1 METVNELLSIINN
14 GPSTCTASKKDE
26 LKVMKALMNDTSYN
40 VDVYGA
46 NGKERSFNPST
57 ELRDMCASVFSS
69 AAKISINEA
78 KSLMKD
84 HEFKKSEAE
93 QMIEFSKEFIITYL
107 QTGRKLTLGGRKLS
121 NVSLALKKVPAGER
135 TYPKCIG
142 YDKESGKKIYASGKV
157 YVPAYESVKVYAPN
171 PSWITN
177 KK

>member
-57 ELRDMCASVFSS
+57 ELRDMCASVISS

-93 QMIEFSKEFIITYL
+93 QMITVKNLSLHIFRLDVNLLLVVESFLMYL
-107 QTGRKLTLGGRKLS
+107 LHLRKFLLENVHILNALGMIKR
-121 NVSLALKKVPAGER
+121 VER
-135 TYPKCIG
+135 RFMHL
-142 YDKESGKKIYASGKV
+142 
-157 YVPAYESVKVYAPN
+157 VKYMYQHMN
-171 PSWITN
+171 L
-177 KK
+177 